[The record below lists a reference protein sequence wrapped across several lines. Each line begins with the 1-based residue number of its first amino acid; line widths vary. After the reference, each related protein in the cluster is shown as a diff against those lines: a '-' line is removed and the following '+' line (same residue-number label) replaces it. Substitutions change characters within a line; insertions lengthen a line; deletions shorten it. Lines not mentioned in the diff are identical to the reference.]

1 MTTLLDEDQN
11 AKAKLLLLVEVGC
24 SQRTRQFPV
33 VLSLSVQHERT
44 FHYEHGN
51 LSK

>member
-24 SQRTRQFPV
+24 SQRTNFQ
-33 VLSLSVQHERT
+33 
-44 FHYEHGN
+44 
-51 LSK
+51 